1 MRFFDGWVMV
11 GILPIQVNDQRPNEE
26 KQRAWVELSL
36 SVLPNAPRGGFFTA
50 GAQQGPREICQ
61 AVGECDAL
69 SYIKALRKNLPPPK
83 VAAGPSR
90 SP

>member
-11 GILPIQVNDQRPNEE
+11 DILLIQVNDQRPNEE
-26 KQRAWVELSL
+26 KQRAGLSEASPCCPTRRGEAFSPPVHKKGLEKFAKELGSAMFSL
-36 SVLPNAPRGGFFTA
+36 H
-50 GAQQGPREICQ
+50 
-61 AVGECDAL
+61 
-69 SYIKALRKNLPPPK
+69 IKALRKNIPPPK